1 MLNYLAKMFFK
12 ISKKL
17 SNNASN
23 FYEEFFKFEE
33 HIRKLWKR
41 EDFNPNQAVVPHIGF
56 EVYLGLKNI
65 QAIIFKEILLEYIKR
80 EDFNPNQAVVPHIGF
95 EDIVLKFTWN

>member
-1 MLNYLAKMFFK
+1 MHQVFMQKYT
-12 ISKKL
+12 
-17 SNNASN
+17 
-23 FYEEFFKFEE
+23 
-33 HIRKLWKR
+33 KLWKP
-41 EDFNPNQAVVPHIGF
+41 EDFNPNQAAVPHIGF

-95 EDIVLKFTWN
+95 EDTIVLKFTWV

>member
-12 ISKKL
+12 ISRKL

-23 FYEEFFKFEE
+23 FYEEFFKFGA

-41 EDFNPNQAVVPHIGF
+41 EDFNPNQAVVPQIGF

-65 QAIIFKEILLEYIKR
+65 QAII
-80 EDFNPNQAVVPHIGF
+80 
-95 EDIVLKFTWN
+95 